1 MDCDGTHHPKYIIK
15 MLNTL
20 KKNNFDI
27 ISTNRFLKK
36 NSLKDWVLWR
46 KYLTTLRHIIIKFV
60 LNINYDS
67 SGAYRCYN
75 VKKVKLNHILLARD
89 NGYSFFWQ
97 SIFLL
102 HKKRYKIFEIP
113 IYLPPRSY
121 GSSKMKLKDIVSALF
136 NLLVFYFKKH

>member
-36 NSLKDWVLWR
+36 NSLKGWSPWR
-46 KYLTTLRHIIIKFV
+46 KYFTILRQTVIKFL

-89 NGYSFFWQ
+89 NGYSFFGKVFFYY
-97 SIFLL
+97 IKKGIKFLKYQFICL
-102 HKKRYKIFEIP
+102 QDH
-113 IYLPPRSY
+113 
-121 GSSKMKLKDIVSALF
+121 MDHLK
-136 NLLVFYFKKH
+136 

>member
-1 MDCDGTHHPKYIIK
+1 M
-15 MLNTL
+15 
-20 KKNNFDI
+20 
-27 ISTNRFLKK
+27 
-36 NSLKDWVLWR
+36 
-46 KYLTTLRHIIIKFV
+46 KFV

-67 SGAYRCYN
+67 SGDYRCYN
-75 VKKVKLNHILLARD
+75 VKKVKLNHILLAID

-136 NLLVFYFKKH
+136 YLLVFYFKYH

>member
-1 MDCDGTHHPKYIIK
+1 MEKIFHYIK
-15 MLNTL
+15 T
-20 KKNNFDI
+20 DI
-27 ISTNRFLKK
+27 L
-36 NSLKDWVLWR
+36 LV
-46 KYLTTLRHIIIKFV
+46 IKFL

-113 IYLPPRSY
+113 ILICLQDH
-121 GSSKMKLKDIVSALF
+121 MDHLK
-136 NLLVFYFKKH
+136 